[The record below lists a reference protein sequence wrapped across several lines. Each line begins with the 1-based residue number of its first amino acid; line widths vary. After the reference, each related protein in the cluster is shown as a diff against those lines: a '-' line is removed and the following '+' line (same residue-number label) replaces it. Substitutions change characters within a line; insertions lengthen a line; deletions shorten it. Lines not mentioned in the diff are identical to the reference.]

1 MGVKNKMNHHCEEYC
16 KGQEKVDDVKSELEK
31 IDLKETTNLF
41 KVLAEE
47 NRAKIIFSLLKANEL
62 CVHDLANITGM
73 TTANTS
79 HHLRTLY
86 AQGLVKFRKEGRL
99 SHYSLDD
106 HRIERIFGDA
116 LALET
121 GEGIYV

>member
-1 MGVKNKMNHHCEEYC
+1 MINNCGEYC
-16 KGQEKVDDVKSELEK
+16 KGQEKVDDVKTELAK
-31 IDLKETTNLF
+31 IDLKETINLF

-47 NRAKIIFSLLKANEL
+47 NRAKIIFSLLKAEEL

-86 AQGLVKFRKEGRL
+86 GQGLVKYRKEGRL
-99 SHYSLDD
+99 SQYSLADE
-106 HRIERIFGDA
+106 RIEKIFGDA